1 MSKTSFPAAI
11 KRFLLEED
19 GPTAVEYAVVLALII
34 GAIIGT
40 VGILADETRNN
51 FDRSAT
57 AIDGA
62 IGNEMFN
69 RPKRIP
75 PARQVLVTD
84 PAVQGALLYDWRCMV
99 PADFFIF
106 RSSNCWMSHC
116 LTPRNRE
123 AKSFGTL
130 SVRRFTGR
138 QACSCIMPIF
148 AYDLSA
154 SQ

>member
-1 MSKTSFPAAI
+1 MSNTSFPAAI

-62 IGNEMFN
+62 IGN
-69 RPKRIP
+69 
-75 PARQVLVTD
+75 
-84 PAVQGALLYDWRCMV
+84 
-99 PADFFIF
+99 
-106 RSSNCWMSHC
+106 
-116 LTPRNRE
+116 
-123 AKSFGTL
+123 
-130 SVRRFTGR
+130 
-138 QACSCIMPIF
+138 
-148 AYDLSA
+148 
-154 SQ
+154 